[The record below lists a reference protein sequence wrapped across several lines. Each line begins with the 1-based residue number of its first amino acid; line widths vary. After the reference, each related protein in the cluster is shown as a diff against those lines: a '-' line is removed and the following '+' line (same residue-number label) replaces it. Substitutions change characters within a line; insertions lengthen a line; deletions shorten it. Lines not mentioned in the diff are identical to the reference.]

1 MKVETTLTRANGLHI
16 KIIITL
22 WSDPHSYVVTLKTKQ
37 KGSQTWIKVHLPME
51 EDAANGC
58 LARYIDGN
66 ELYAAKLKMWRMIK
80 PEFVGLRQHK
90 HT

>member
-1 MKVETTLTRANGLHI
+1 
-16 KIIITL
+16 
-22 WSDPHSYVVTLKTKQ
+22 
-37 KGSQTWIKVHLPME
+37 ME